1 MQNMWRIIL
10 SLLFALQ
17 LAGAET
23 VSIATWN
30 LDWFPGK
37 KPTSTQAERALHMSA
52 AKEGL
57 LQLGPDILC
66 SQEIRDWDSFMELT
80 SVLPKLRP
88 LIVSRFQDSP
98 TGGPIS
104 IQQTAIASVYPADS
118 AWYEPFKRA
127 ANTPPRGFS
136 FAAIP
141 FGKTMLLLY
150 SVHLKSNMGGVE
162 QSALKRKEAAAQ
174 LVAHVKAMEA
184 LYGKQGPVAVVVA
197 GDFNTDPTDPQFAGE
212 NTFDVLTQAG
222 FQWAWQNTPREK
234 RVTHPGRGR
243 YPDATFDSFLTKGAK
258 VLSSEVRNGISA
270 SDHNPVVLKISLP

>member
-1 MQNMWRIIL
+1 MWRIIL
-10 SLLFALQ
+10 ALFVALQ

-37 KPTSTQAERALHMSA
+37 KPTSTQAERAIHMSE
-52 AKEGL
+52 AKDGL
-57 LQLGPDILC
+57 LQFAPDILC
-66 SQEIRDWDSFMELT
+66 CQEIRDWESFMELT
-80 SVLPKLRP
+80 SVLPKLAP
-88 LIVSRFQDSP
+88 LMVSKFQDSP

-118 AWYEPFKRA
+118 AWFEPFKRA

-150 SVHLKSNMGGVE
+150 SVHLKSNMGGVA
-162 QSALKRKEAAAQ
+162 QSAPKRKEAAAQ
-174 LVAHVKAMEA
+174 LVAHVKAMES
-184 LYGKQGPVAVVVA
+184 LYGKRGPVAVVIA

-212 NTFDVLTQAG
+212 ETFALFTEAG

-243 YPDATFDSFLTKGAK
+243 YPDATFDSFLTKGVK
-258 VLSSEVRNGISA
+258 VISSDVLAGTSA
-270 SDHNPVVLKISLP
+270 SDHNPVVLKIDIP